1 MSCMSKLIDADKL
14 KEEISERTV
23 VTRKTE
29 RNWYKNAFEMMELV
43 DNQPEVL
50 LSCPKCHGIGE
61 YIVPMFDYG
70 EFPTRYEKR
79 PCEICHKTG
88 KLTVE
93 DYEMLQEACSEK

>member
-1 MSCMSKLIDADKL
+1 MSKLIDADKL
-14 KEEISERTV
+14 KEAISEKTV
-23 VTRKTE
+23 ETRKTE
-29 RNWYKNAFEMMELV
+29 RNWYKNAFAMMELV
-43 DNQPEVL
+43 DNQPSVL
-50 LSCPKCHGIGE
+50 LSCPKCHGTGE

-93 DYEMLQEACSEK
+93 DYEMLQEACRER

>member
-1 MSCMSKLIDADKL
+1 MSKLIDADKL
-14 KEEISERTV
+14 KESFNRILERFN
-23 VTRKTE
+23 TE
-29 RNWYKNAFEMMELV
+29 NPHKEVIMSVINTEPA
-43 DNQPEVL
+43 VL
-50 LSCPKCHGIGE
+50 LSCPKCHGTGE

-93 DYEMLQEACSEK
+93 DYEMLQEACREK